1 LQGDYTPKPADIR
14 NVTLTRGMLEMAE
27 RMAENAH
34 DIWARKKKIELE
46 SIGEC
51 IDRSIDLSQN
61 IRAVVCFILLA
72 RFTVVDCTK
81 DFMDF

>member
-1 LQGDYTPKPADIR
+1 VSSLLTLTLIYSVYIIYSSQGDYVPKPADIR

-46 SIGEC
+46 SIG
-51 IDRSIDLSQN
+51 L
-61 IRAVVCFILLA
+61 
-72 RFTVVDCTK
+72 
-81 DFMDF
+81 

>member
-1 LQGDYTPKPADIR
+1 MMNMSRDKYPLLIYRCHFVGSVQGDYVPKPADIR

-46 SIGEC
+46 GIGLFV
-51 IDRSIDLSQN
+51 I
-61 IRAVVCFILLA
+61 V
-72 RFTVVDCTK
+72 
-81 DFMDF
+81 